1 MAERFDVSALH
12 GAGAPVALESV
23 RLGER
28 LRRASHTVWAYP
40 QLWIGVLVLLVL
52 LVGALAAPVIAP
64 YDPTGM
70 SAALLKPPSAAHLF
84 GTDTLGR
91 DTFTRILYGGRLSL
105 LVGSTSVLF
114 GMIVGVGLGLVS
126 GYRLGWVDTVL
137 MRCVDGMMAFPSLVL
152 ALTVAFALGPSLS
165 SVIIALAI
173 VRIPGFARLTRGQAL
188 ALSGREFM
196 AAATAVGVGPW
207 RIVWRHYLP
216 NLVNVILIQA
226 SIGAGA
232 SIFAEASLGFLGLSV
247 PPPAPSWGAM
257 LRDGYAYLEVNPW
270 QSIVPG
276 AFIFLAVLGFNF
288 LGDGLRDALDPQ
300 QRRRR
305 GR

>member
-1 MAERFDVSALH
+1 MADRLDAATLH
-12 GAGAPVALESV
+12 QAGAPVASD
-23 RLGER
+23 RLGVGSR
-28 LRRASHTVWAYP
+28 LRRASHTLWSYP
-40 QLWIGVLVLLVL
+40 QLWIGALVLLIL
-52 LVGALAAPVIAP
+52 LAGALLAPVIAP
-64 YDPTGM
+64 DNPTSM
-70 SAALLKPPSAAHLF
+70 SSALLQAPSAAHLF

-91 DTFTRILYGGRLSL
+91 DTFSRILYGGRLSL
-105 LVGSTSVLF
+105 LVGTVSVLF
-114 GMIVGVGLGLVS
+114 GMVVGVVLGLAS
-126 GYRLGWVDTVL
+126 GYRLGWVDTIL
-137 MRCVDGMMAFPSLVL
+137 MRAVDGMMAFPSLVL
-152 ALTVAFALGPSLS
+152 ALTVAFALGPSLT

-188 ALSGREFM
+188 ALRGREFM
-196 AAATAVGVGPW
+196 VAATAVGVDPW
-207 RIVWRHYLP
+207 RVVWRHYLP

-247 PPPAPSWGAM
+247 PPPTPSWGAM
-257 LRDGYAYLEVNPW
+257 LRDGYSYLEINPW